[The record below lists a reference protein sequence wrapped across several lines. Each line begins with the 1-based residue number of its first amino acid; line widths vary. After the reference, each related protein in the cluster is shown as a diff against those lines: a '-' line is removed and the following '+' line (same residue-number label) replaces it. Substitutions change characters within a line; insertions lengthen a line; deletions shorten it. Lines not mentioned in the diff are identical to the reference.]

1 MEVLPL
7 LLEAIRRH
15 DEFQEDRAL
24 APDGASLIATGAPPS
39 VPTDEDDRALV
50 QAVWHEAARGTAPE
64 SCESVVR
71 RDAYRVRRLYAHWLE
86 SGALKHR
93 PAA

>member
-1 MEVLPL
+1 MDVLPL

-24 APDGASLIATGAPPS
+24 APDGASLVPTGAAPS
-39 VPTDEDDRALV
+39 IPEDESDRDLV
-50 QAVWHEAARGTAPE
+50 QTVWREAARGTAPE
-64 SCESVVR
+64 SCESLVR